1 MELVNKAATHSHQ
14 GKAPEIW
21 AINSGKGGVGKTFIT
36 SSLGLTLSKLNYNVL
51 IVDLDLSGANMHTA
65 LGLKPSHLNM
75 RHFLD
80 EQKSLSEIVIPT
92 PFPKL
97 SYIQGVWDL
106 WVPFDLSK
114 FDEFKMSAELKKL
127 KYDYI
132 LVDFGVGP
140 FEKFFNMFLECDQR
154 IVVSSPEPTSIEKTY
169 RFIESY
175 ICQNLKSK
183 ATPEAYHKL
192 INTLRDFR
200 HNVLDNPFSFKS
212 YLKENDGLTLE
223 PFNKLN
229 REPLKLLINGI
240 RSQSLMD
247 LGYSMKSVCNKYYG
261 LNVDYIGHI
270 EFDNSVWQSVKNME
284 PVLIAQ
290 PFTPV
295 AGQFL
300 SICKYL
306 ADSKEIQVAA

>member
-1 MELVNKAATHSHQ
+1 MELVNKISNSTNNDS
-14 GKAPEIW
+14 PNIW

-36 SSLGLTLSKLNYNVL
+36 SSLALTLSKLNHTVL
-51 IVDLDLSGANMHTA
+51 VVDLDLSGANIHTA
-65 LGLKPSHLNM
+65 LGMKPSHMNL

-80 EQKSLSEIVIPT
+80 GQKKLSEIIIPT
-92 PFPKL
+92 PYPKL
-97 SYIQGVWDL
+97 SYIQGVWDS
-106 WVPFDLSK
+106 WIPFDLSQL
-114 FDEFKMSAELKKL
+114 DEYRMTVELKKL

-132 LVDFGVGP
+132 LLDFGVGS
-140 FEKFFNMFLECDQR
+140 FEKFFNIYLECDQR
-154 IVVSSPEPTSIEKTY
+154 LLISTPEPTSIEKNY

-175 ICQNLKSK
+175 ICQNLKTKS
-183 ATPEAYHKL
+183 TPEAYQKL
-192 INTLRDFR
+192 IATLRDFR
-200 HNVLDNPFSFKS
+200 HNVLAQPFSFKS

-229 REPLKLLINGI
+229 KEPIKLIINGI
-240 RSQSLMD
+240 RSPALCD
-247 LGYSMKSVCNKYYG
+247 LGYSIKSVCKKYYD

-270 EFDNSVWQSVKNME
+270 DFDNSVWQSVSNMK

-300 SICKYL
+300 TLCKYL
-306 ADSKEIQVAA
+306 TETRNLQVAA

>member
-1 MELVNKAATHSHQ
+1 MELVNKQATATEKKQ
-14 GKAPEIW
+14 PKLW

-36 SSLGLTLSKLNYNVL
+36 SSLALTLSKLNHTVL
-51 IVDLDLSGANMHTA
+51 IVDLDLSGANIHTA
-65 LGLKPSHLNM
+65 LGMKPSHMNL

-80 EQKSLSEIVIPT
+80 GQKQLSEIVIPT
-92 PFPKL
+92 PYPKL

-106 WVPFDLSK
+106 WVPFELSQ
-114 FDEFKMSAELKKL
+114 FDEYRMSAELKKL

-132 LVDFGVGP
+132 LLDFGVGP
-140 FEKFFNMFLECDQR
+140 FEKFFNMYLECDER
-154 IVVSSPEPTSIEKTY
+154 ILVSSSEPTSIEKNY
-169 RFIESY
+169 RFVESY
-175 ICQNLKSK
+175 ICQNLKTKSS
-183 ATPEAYHKL
+183 PEAYSKL
-192 INTLRDFR
+192 ISTLRDFR
-200 HNVLDNPFSFKS
+200 HKVLDKPFSFKS

-229 REPLKLLINGI
+229 REPIKLIMNGI
-240 RSQSLMD
+240 RSQSLAD
-247 LGYSMKSVCNKYYG
+247 LGYSIKSVCNKYYG

-306 ADSKEIQVAA
+306 TEPKELQAAV